1 MFPNIYNT
9 IKLNKTADD
18 MKTKTNNITVKSNR
32 MCTKMHSFNFL
43 RTSYACKA
51 RTLLLLA
58 SVLIAACNVNAAFY
72 VNNIS
77 YVIGT
82 NSEVK
87 VVGYKSGVNL
97 GNVSIPSTVQYE
109 GKKCPVTE
117 IDNNSLNGCQT
128 ITSITIP
135 ASVTIIREGAFNG
148 CGNLTKV
155 EIAEGGLK
163 KIGSWAFA
171 KTAITKFTIPAS
183 VTEVMNDVFNGCTKL
198 ANLQLGVGL
207 SKIPTNMCKGCTS
220 LTSINIPQNIT
231 YLGDNSFQ
239 NCNLSVVEIPSGI
252 TYFGWAVFKG
262 NNNISKVRTHIEE
275 PNNINSD
282 NFEQTV
288 YNNATLY
295 VPTGT
300 QEIYQNKD
308 GWKKFYNMQEIDD
321 ETSIYQ
327 IKINSNKMKKTY
339 SVDGTTLPA
348 SQRGLKILTT
358 SDGVTHKY
366 ITK

>member
-1 MFPNIYNT
+1 
-9 IKLNKTADD
+9 

-82 NSEVK
+82 NSEVR

-109 GKKCPVTE
+109 GKKYPVTE
-117 IDNNSLNGCQT
+117 IDNNSINGCQT

-198 ANLQLGVGL
+198 TNLQLGVGM

-239 NCNLSVVEIPSGI
+239 NCNLSAVEIPSGI

-262 NNNISKVRTHIEE
+262 NNNINKVRTHIEE

-308 GWKKFYNMQEIDD
+308 GWKKFYNMQEID
-321 ETSIYQ
+321 EASSVLLRMIGTQEKTNIYSLDGMMLASPKQ
-327 IKINSNKMKKTY
+327 GIYIHKTNNRSTY
-339 SVDGTTLPA
+339 KTV
-348 SQRGLKILTT
+348 RK
-358 SDGVTHKY
+358 
-366 ITK
+366 